1 MYNITIIRI
10 LTLLAFDCLRLN
22 PLPWSRCSR
31 TCDAINARHRNID
44 KSPDPPAASTPSQEG
59 GALHPTTWRPS
70 CDLTS
75 SSPAHSETPFTA
87 TCTHTSALTYSAEA
101 LCTTASMANINWR
114 TINIDA
120 LDPDSPANFDLSSLT
135 PAVEPVS
142 TADVQNTAQQIRQ
155 LLRGGDNEGALQGA
169 LEAPP
174 YGADDKGKEA
184 YLAIVLEVLQS
195 IRQAEIAQMLSR
207 IYSAPGGS
215 EALDVLMKYIYKGMA
230 QAAPA
235 SNARNV
241 TPQATGFSQVHSR
254 GGGEGGGQAMS
265 VLLSWHE
272 KLVEVAG
279 PGSIV
284 RVMTDRRTV

>member
-1 MYNITIIRI
+1 
-10 LTLLAFDCLRLN
+10 
-22 PLPWSRCSR
+22 
-31 TCDAINARHRNID
+31 
-44 KSPDPPAASTPSQEG
+44 
-59 GALHPTTWRPS
+59 
-70 CDLTS
+70 
-75 SSPAHSETPFTA
+75 
-87 TCTHTSALTYSAEA
+87 
-101 LCTTASMANINWR
+101 MANINWR

-135 PAVEPVS
+135 PAVEPIS
-142 TADVQNTAQQIRQ
+142 TADVQNTSQQIRQ

-169 LEAPP
+169 LESAP
-174 YGADDKGKEA
+174 YGADDKGKEI

-207 IYSAPGGS
+207 IYSAPGGT
-215 EALDVLMKYIYKGMA
+215 EALDVLMKYMYDFLLSSYKGMA

-235 SNARNV
+235 SSARNI